1 MKATSPITATVIFG
15 AAAALLV
22 AAALSL
28 PPGLITRLTAMNA
41 ALLLCLAA
49 YAALLARMSATPVR
63 ALAAPFLMLSA
74 VLPVASSVGGFAL
87 PAAAGL
93 AWIRSGIC
101 FPGPAARRV
110 VAEALTAGAGLAL
123 CAALRPSGAAGWALG
138 LWMFFLFQALYFA
151 VVDAAGLLRREPPC
165 VGPGQALR
173 RRTRALLREQ
183 KLERAF
189 AEIDLSSRRGFDR

>member
-93 AWIRSGIC
+93 TWIRSGIC

-151 VVDAAGLLRREPPC
+151 VVDAAGFLRREPPR